1 MLKVGSVYE
10 GKRKMRAYTAYGP
23 LKSWGLEL
31 LIFGRISLAK
41 NTANY
46 LPDIEL
52 GNADNTWVMA
62 VPDEDVLRVGD

>member
-10 GKRKMRAYTAYGP
+10 GKRKMRAYTACGP

-31 LIFGRISLAK
+31 LILGRISLAT

-46 LPDIEL
+46 LPDVEL
-52 GNADNTWVMA
+52 GDVGNTWVMA
-62 VPDEDVLRVGD
+62 VPDEDVLLVGD